1 MPDISIITPSLNQ
14 GRFIDRTIQSVLSQE
29 LCGAELEYLVVDG
42 GSSDETLNILQHYSN
57 QLRWISE
64 PDAGQADAV
73 NKGLR
78 STSAE
83 VIGWLNSDDV
93 FCAGALRTIQQF
105 FDEHPEVDVVYGDA
119 NHIDED
125 DAVIEP
131 YYTERW
137 DLERLKDVCYL
148 CQPAVFFRR
157 RVVNLAGA
165 LDTRLRFCMDY
176 EYWLRL
182 AQLGA
187 SFAYLRETLA
197 GSRLYPQTKT
207 LGSRRQVHAE
217 MNDMLRV
224 RLGRVPERWIFN
236 YAHVVLEPT
245 RIRPTQRLRFTLA
258 LFVLSLYASL
268 RWNRGLSVTTVGTTS
283 RWVADSVR
291 GDLRKVFAR

>member
-1 MPDISIITPSLNQ
+1 
-14 GRFIDRTIQSVLSQE
+14 
-29 LCGAELEYLVVDG
+29 
-42 GSSDETLNILQHYSN
+42 
-57 QLRWISE
+57 
-64 PDAGQADAV
+64 
-73 NKGLR
+73 
-78 STSAE
+78 
-83 VIGWLNSDDV
+83 
-93 FCAGALRTIQQF
+93 
-105 FDEHPEVDVVYGDA
+105 VYGDA
-119 NHIDED
+119 NHIDEA

-137 DLERLKDVCYL
+137 DFERLTDVCYL

-157 RVVNLAGA
+157 RVVERAGT
-165 LDTRLRFCMDY
+165 LDADLRFCMDY

-245 RIRPTQRLRFTLA
+245 RIRPEQRLRFALA
-258 LFVLSLYASL
+258 LFGLSLYASL
-268 RWNRGLSVTTVGTTS
+268 RWNRSVSLATLSTTS
-283 RWVADSVR
+283 AWIADSVR
-291 GDLRKVFAR
+291 SDLRRVFAR